1 MTPKKNAPATHRGSQ
16 SAAAAQIV
24 ATTQQQTLPSHQA
37 LTTSGVHSMT
47 DTLHHGLPR
56 GFSAL
61 GILRYTAHKPRGPV
75 TQKHQIRS
83 GCTST
88 DKRGFVT
95 PKFLGLVHLHVP
107 AQRLRGVVGATRK
120 DVRTAS
126 DVFLTATLHLL
137 HSKMQAVVSSLI
149 PEGTKTMST
158 ITQQATC
165 AAAPTSTT
173 GTLATTQISTVL
185 AAFNAANLASSYIER
200 GNFAAARRKLVLA
213 LASVNQLTEG

>member
-1 MTPKKNAPATHRGSQ
+1 MKN
-16 SAAAAQIV
+16 
-24 ATTQQQTLPSHQA
+24 LF
-37 LTTSGVHSMT
+37 TSNEVPCYIDG
-47 DTLHHGLPR
+47 
-56 GFSAL
+56 
-61 GILRYTAHKPRGPV
+61 KPRGPV

-88 DKRGFVT
+88 EKRGFVT
-95 PKFLGLVHLHVP
+95 PKFQGLVRLYASV
-107 AQRLRGVVGATRK
+107 QRLRGVVGATRK

-126 DVFLTATLHLL
+126 DVFLTATLHHL

-149 PEGTKTMST
+149 PEGTKTMSA
-158 ITQQATC
+158 ITQQASC
-165 AAAPTSTT
+165 AAASQPIK
-173 GTLATTQISTVL
+173 GTFATTQISTVL